1 MSLTRMAAA
10 AFVVMAL
17 PLTLGAQPDSS
28 KSAPPP
34 RSPEQ
39 LADRYRRA
47 HAAHNVQAI
56 KGLFYWG
63 ASTDRTRTL
72 VGSFIEQDVSNAVRQ
87 VSVVGLDSSDR
98 FRYTQDGVAF
108 RTTLPPTA
116 KLRIDFLPR
125 SARGGTYKSEQTYYF
140 IGARNGDFWL
150 LTAEPVPSGSP
161 GTKET
166 RK

>member
-108 RTTLPPTA
+108 RTSSTA
-116 KLRIDFLPR
+116 
-125 SARGGTYKSEQTYYF
+125 A
-140 IGARNGDFWL
+140 
-150 LTAEPVPSGSP
+150 
-161 GTKET
+161 KET
-166 RK
+166 LSPALGSSCIRPACSCMITRSR

>member
-1 MSLTRMAAA
+1 MHLVDMSLIRMTAT

-17 PLTLGAQPDSS
+17 PLTLVAQTDSS
-28 KSAPPP
+28 SPLPAPP
-34 RSPEQ
+34 RSLEQ
-39 LADRYRRA
+39 LAERYRRA
-47 HAAHNVQAI
+47 HDAHDIRAI

-63 ASTDRTRTL
+63 ASTERTRTL
-72 VGSFIEQDVSNAVRQ
+72 VGSFIEQDVSNLVRK
-87 VSVVGLDSSDR
+87 VSVVGLDSSDH
-98 FRYTQDGVAF
+98 FQYIQDGVAY

-150 LTAEPVPSGSP
+150 LTAEPVPRS
-161 GTKET
+161 
-166 RK
+166 